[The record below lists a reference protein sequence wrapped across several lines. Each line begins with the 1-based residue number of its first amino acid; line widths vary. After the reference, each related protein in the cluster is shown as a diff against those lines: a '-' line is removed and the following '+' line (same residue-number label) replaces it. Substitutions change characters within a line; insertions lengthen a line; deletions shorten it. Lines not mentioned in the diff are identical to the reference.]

1 MFRNYLFTTFI
12 MFASLALY
20 AQTIF
25 INEIHYDNAGE
36 DVNEGVEIAASAG
49 VDLSCYEIHFYN
61 GSNSSVYAVE
71 KLSGI
76 IEDQNDGFGFVWI
89 LIETNGFQNGGPDGL
104 ALYNSCTESLIQFLS
119 YEGMINAADGPA
131 IGTVSE
137 NIGVEETNT
146 AEIGT
151 SLQLTGTGSNYDDF
165 VWSPSQPE
173 TPGATNVGQSFG
185 ESTTNGTTVNIMAS
199 NTSYSEAV
207 GEIGIPIQI
216 TNVTDN
222 FDVIITIG
230 DGTATIDEDFTR
242 SSEVINIMAADGA
255 NQNINTLVTLIDDEI
270 EEEAETIVIN
280 FEIDNAE
287 ITLNKSSITITI
299 EDNDAPK
306 IALPQYAIEAV
317 TTENEDGV
325 ADSLD
330 VKCQLTGVV
339 QGINLFN
346 AGGLLFTIHDGT
358 AGIGIFNNNT
368 DFEYVVT
375 PGDEIT
381 VEGTIDQFNGL
392 TQIAIDALTVN
403 SSENDIQEFK
413 EVNNLSENT
422 ESENV
427 LFNGLSITDESR
439 WLGDGS
445 SFNVEFETVNGETV
459 IVRIDNNTPL
469 ANIPFSDLGTADATF
484 QVLGIGGQYDSEVPL
499 DEGYQLFPMMVSDV
513 MQVDVG
519 IEEITLDTNINII
532 QKGANSF
539 RITTVNSIQNIMA
552 FGMNGKTIAVNQNEN
567 EFSLTATAKGIYL
580 ITFEMDK
587 QTYSTKIFIK

>member
-1 MFRNYLFTTFI
+1 

>member
-61 GSNSSVYAVE
+61 GSNSTVYAVE

-104 ALYNSCTESLIQFLS
+104 ALHNSCTESLIQFLS
-119 YEGMINAADGPA
+119 YEGMITAADGPA
-131 IGTVSE
+131 NGTVSE

-151 SLQLTGTGSNYDDF
+151 SLQLTGTGSKYADF

-207 GEIGIPIQI
+207 GDIEIPIQI

-222 FDVIITIG
+222 FDLVITIG

-317 TTENEDGV
+317 TTENADGV

-413 EVNNLSENT
+413 EVSNLSENT

-427 LFNGLSITDESR
+427 LFNGLSIIDESR

-469 ANIPFSDLGTADATF
+469 ANIPFSDLGTVDATF

-499 DEGYQLFPMMVSDV
+499 NEGYQLFPMMVSDV

-519 IEEITLDTNINII
+519 IEEITLDTNINIV

>member
-1 MFRNYLFTTFI
+1 

-119 YEGMINAADGPA
+119 YEGMITAADGPA
-131 IGTVSE
+131 NGTVSE

-151 SLQLTGTGSNYDDF
+151 SLQLTGTGSKYADF

-185 ESTTNGTTVNIMAS
+185 ESTTNGTTVNIIAS

-207 GEIGIPIQI
+207 GDIGIPIQI

-222 FDVIITIG
+222 FDLVITIG

-317 TTENEDGV
+317 TTENADGV

-403 SSENDIQEFK
+403 SSDNDIQEFK
-413 EVNNLSENT
+413 EVSNLSENT

-427 LFNGLSITDESR
+427 LFNGLSIIDESR

-469 ANIPFSDLGTADATF
+469 ANIPFSDLGTVDATF

-499 DEGYQLFPMMVSDV
+499 NEGYQLFPMMVSDV

-519 IEEITLDTNINII
+519 IEEITLGTNINIV

>member
-61 GSNSSVYAVE
+61 GSNSTVYAVE

-131 IGTVSE
+131 NGTVSE

-255 NQNINTLVTLIDDEI
+255 NQNINASVTLIDDEI

-280 FEIDNAE
+280 FEIENAE

-519 IEEITLDTNINII
+519 IEEITPSININII

>member
-119 YEGMINAADGPA
+119 YEGMITAADGPA
-131 IGTVSE
+131 NGTVSE

-151 SLQLTGTGSNYDDF
+151 SLQLTGTGSKYADF

-185 ESTTNGTTVNIMAS
+185 ESTTNGTTVNIIAS

-207 GEIGIPIQI
+207 GDIGIPIQI

-222 FDVIITIG
+222 FDLVITIG

-317 TTENEDGV
+317 TTENADGV

-403 SSENDIQEFK
+403 SSDNDIQEFK
-413 EVNNLSENT
+413 EVSNLSENT

-427 LFNGLSITDESR
+427 LFNGLSIIDESR

-469 ANIPFSDLGTADATF
+469 ANIPFSDLGTVDATF

-499 DEGYQLFPMMVSDV
+499 NEGYQLFPMMVSDV

-519 IEEITLDTNINII
+519 IEEITLGTNINIV

>member
-1 MFRNYLFTTFI
+1 

-61 GSNSSVYAVE
+61 GSNSTVYAVE

-119 YEGMINAADGPA
+119 YEGMITAADGPA
-131 IGTVSE
+131 NGTVSE

-151 SLQLTGTGSNYDDF
+151 SLQLTGTGSKYADF

-207 GEIGIPIQI
+207 GDIEIPIQI

-222 FDVIITIG
+222 FDLVITIG

-317 TTENEDGV
+317 TTENADGV

-413 EVNNLSENT
+413 EVSNLSENT

-427 LFNGLSITDESR
+427 LFNGLSIIDESR

-469 ANIPFSDLGTADATF
+469 ANIPFSDLGTVDATF

-499 DEGYQLFPMMVSDV
+499 NEGYQLFPMMVSDV

-519 IEEITLDTNINII
+519 IEEITLDTNINIV

>member
-255 NQNINTLVTLIDDEI
+255 NQNINASVTLIDDEI

-280 FEIDNAE
+280 FEIENAE

-499 DEGYQLFPMMVSDV
+499 YEGYQLFPMMVSDV

-519 IEEITLDTNINII
+519 IKEITLDTNINII

>member
-1 MFRNYLFTTFI
+1 

-61 GSNSSVYAVE
+61 GSNSTVYAVE

-119 YEGMINAADGPA
+119 YEGMITAADGPA
-131 IGTVSE
+131 NGTVSE

-151 SLQLTGTGSNYDDF
+151 SLQLTGTGSKYADF

-185 ESTTNGTTVNIMAS
+185 ESTTNGTTVNIIAS

-207 GEIGIPIQI
+207 GDIEIPIQI

-222 FDVIITIG
+222 FDLVITIG

-317 TTENEDGV
+317 TTENADGV

-413 EVNNLSENT
+413 EVSNLSENT

-427 LFNGLSITDESR
+427 LFNGLSIIDESR

-469 ANIPFSDLGTADATF
+469 ANIPFSDLGTVDATF

-499 DEGYQLFPMMVSDV
+499 NEGYQLFPMMVSDV

-519 IEEITLDTNINII
+519 IEEITLDTNINIV